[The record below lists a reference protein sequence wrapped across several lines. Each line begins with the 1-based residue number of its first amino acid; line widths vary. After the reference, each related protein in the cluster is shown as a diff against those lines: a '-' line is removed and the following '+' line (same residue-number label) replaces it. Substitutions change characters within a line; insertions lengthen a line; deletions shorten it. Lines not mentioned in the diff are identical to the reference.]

1 MRTGLSMPLGGL
13 DWATY
18 GICSTRLPRYRV
30 GRRRA
35 GWARA
40 LQIRFRGV
48 GGFYKVMIPAQ
59 MIPSNVPQLGTR
71 DMETRDSNLASRWP
85 VLVTLS
91 RINSGGTDLTGLLH
105 SRVLL

>member
-1 MRTGLSMPLGGL
+1 
-13 DWATY
+13 
-18 GICSTRLPRYRV
+18 
-30 GRRRA
+30 
-35 GWARA
+35 
-40 LQIRFRGV
+40 
-48 GGFYKVMIPAQ
+48 MIPAQ